1 MAARLLIWKT
11 GNLPRRM
18 IARFGDVEQAFLH
31 LLGAERCIVADARTG
46 PPPATDWAGI
56 VVTGSAASAN
66 DADVWVARS
75 EDFLRRAADAG
86 VPLYGVC
93 FGHQHLARTFGG
105 RVEQSP
111 AGWELGTVDVTLTEE
126 GRHDPLFAGVPDTFP
141 AQQSHGEI
149 VAELPPGARTLAHNW
164 QAACQAFA
172 LGEAIWG
179 TQFHPEFTPEVVHT
193 LIGLLA
199 ARLPDGSFP
208 AWPADEQP
216 LQDWLGKSVG
226 DTPAARRCL
235 DNFAATVRQRSRAE
249 NSDDRVDSDQLLR
262 KNLLD

>member
-31 LLGAERCIVADARTG
+31 VLGAGRCVVADARTG
-46 PPPATDWAGI
+46 PPPATDWAGV

-66 DADVWVARS
+66 DADAWVARS
-75 EDFLRRAADAG
+75 EDFLKRAADAA

-111 AGWELGTVDVTLTEE
+111 AGWELGTVGVTLTEE
-126 GRHDPLFAGVPDTFP
+126 GRHDPLFADIPDTFP

-149 VAELPPGARTLAHNW
+149 VAELPPGARTLAYNP
-164 QAACQAFA
+164 QTACQAFA
-172 LGEAIWG
+172 LGDAIWG
-179 TQFHPEFTPEVVHT
+179 TQFHPEFTPEVVHA
-193 LIGLLA
+193 LIGLPA
-199 ARLPDGSFP
+199 DRLPAGSFP
-208 AWPADEQP
+208 AWPAKEQP
-216 LQDWLGKSVG
+216 LQDWLGKNVRA
-226 DTPAARRCL
+226 TPAALRCL
-235 DNFAATVRQRSRAE
+235 DNFAAIVRQRGHAKS
-249 NSDDRVDSDQLLR
+249 SDNRVDSDQLLR
-262 KNLLD
+262 

>member
-1 MAARLLIWKT
+1 MATRLLIWKT

-31 LLGAERCIVADARTG
+31 LLGTDRCVVADARTG

-66 DADVWVARS
+66 DADVWVTRS
-75 EDFLRRAADAG
+75 EDFLKRAG

-126 GRHDPLFAGVPDTFP
+126 GRRDQLFAGVPDTFP

-149 VAELPPGARTLAHNW
+149 VAALPPGARRLAHNP
-164 QAACQAFA
+164 QTACQAFA

-199 ARLPDGSFP
+199 DRLPDGSFP
-208 AWPADEQP
+208 RWPADEQP

-235 DNFAATVRQRSRAE
+235 DNFVATVRQRSRAE
-249 NSDDRVDSDQLLR
+249 NSDDRVDNDQLLR

>member
-11 GNLPRRM
+11 GTLPRRM

-31 LLGAERCIVADARTG
+31 LLGAEHCVVADARTE

-56 VVTGSAASAN
+56 IVTGSAASAN

-75 EDFLRRAADAG
+75 EDYLKRAADAG

-111 AGWELGTVDVTLTEE
+111 AGWELGTVGVTLTEE
-126 GRHDPLFAGVPDTFP
+126 GRRDPLFAGVPDTFP
-141 AQQSHGEI
+141 AQQSHGE
-149 VAELPPGARTLAHNW
+149 VVTELPPGARTLAHNP
-164 QAACQAFA
+164 QTACQAFA
-172 LGEAIWG
+172 LGDAIWG

-199 ARLPDGSFP
+199 DRLPDGSFP
-208 AWPADEQP
+208 AWPADAPP

-249 NSDDRVDSDQLLR
+249 NSDDRVDNDQLLR
-262 KNLLD
+262 